1 MLHNSGLPSSRLTA
15 VRGPLG
21 LTTSRLLVTLRRATF
36 NSVKQGPV
44 SEEAKIVALMERKET
59 GRSWPVQG
67 ETGKGARL
75 RGGVRGRQP
84 QPPRSVIGDQ

>member
-1 MLHNSGLPSSRLTA
+1 MT
-15 VRGPLG
+15 LG
-21 LTTSRLLVTLRRATF
+21 RAPF

-44 SEEAKIVALMERKET
+44 SEEARIVASMEKKET

-67 ETGKGARL
+67 ETGTGAGL

-84 QPPRSVIGDQ
+84 QHPVNGDAERS